1 VAWATAIVTDDQV
14 AYRVAGECGCDRDH
28 PAPDEQVDYRLRTDL
43 AWIGAGLGEVGLTAG
58 GRVDP
63 DAARALM
70 AGTHPDTGE
79 LLLAPKQA
87 PAPAARVAAAGY
99 VAAVTAMADAAGV
112 EAGQLFGHATA
123 RTRWQRLARGV
134 LRDGEAHTV
143 SIGDL
148 ERLAMAGPV
157 DLADVYPADVLATA
171 RAHRDDKVT
180 IGTRGHDVVLNIPKS
195 ISALYAI
202 ADPATAAAIE
212 AEYLA
217 AVGETVTALEA
228 WAGYGVTGHQGDGQL
243 ATRIESSGFIG
254 WTMLHRSARPTVTGR
269 AGDPHLHAHV
279 VLAHM
284 VRCADGEW
292 RVPASGGRDIYR
304 HVAAAGEL
312 VKARVRAR
320 LTARLGVGWTQDEH
334 TREWEIT
341 GIPEQLRGE
350 FSQRSRAI
358 AAKLAEQGTP
368 DADPTR
374 QRLVAR
380 QTAEARPDIEA
391 VDDVRADWQTRAAA
405 VVDVPAVL
413 AATLRPGPD
422 GPTAGGPAPGSGPDP
437 APWPGRTVA
446 QIAEAVWTGEHA
458 LTAHTKA
465 VTRAQVLTAVAAAC
479 PGGIEG
485 LAELDALT
493 DAVIAAGPVLPVEAV
508 HASHHSNTAR
518 WTTRDIVDAETTVL
532 AAAKA
537 GVGAGLGQV
546 SPERAELV
554 LAGWEERQGLA
565 LSGEQRAAVTRL
577 TTGGHGVDAVVG
589 VAGAGK
595 TTLMDAARTVWES
608 AGYRV
613 AGASTAAVAAAGLR
627 AEAGIPSRTI
637 ASLLADIGA
646 GRGIGADVLVVDE
659 AAVTDD
665 RHHAVITT
673 AAAEQGCKVVLVG
686 DHLQLRAI
694 GVGGTFHAVHHAV
707 DGPVL
712 TENRRQRDPAERDAL
727 ATWRAG
733 ARRTALT
740 ALAGQGRV
748 HATDTA
754 DQARAQLAAGY
765 VAATEV
771 IADPH
776 ARARAVLLMAP
787 RVDDVDA
794 LNALVRAHLQDAGQL
809 AGAVAFRRSIP
820 AGGGSLEFAV
830 GDLVRIRRNDYRSR
844 RSTDPDV
851 LNGYRGVVVDVDQA
865 RGVQV
870 EWTRPGDGGGTVTE
884 SAWLAPTAIAGGDL
898 SHGYALTVAAAQ
910 GQTCERGLLYGGVGA
925 DDAHTLYP
933 GLTRARERTDLW
945 IPRTLMED
953 PETAARHGDPDSP
966 EDQLARAVA
975 ALATT
980 LDQSRPDGLIT
991 PHLLHQAGQDT
1002 HDDHQADKAG
1012 HVDQVDQ
1019 QRDVRQVD
1027 DVDQV
1032 NEPAHQDGADRQPTD
1047 DAQPVDQAADVDQDD
1062 EELDEF
1068 YGLPEDYATGQ
1079 RMLRVS
1085 FPSPGHEPSPEDPQ
1099 DSWRRRQGG
1108 RLTRSQLAAGLAQA
1122 RTDVDRARFV
1132 LADLAAMDTDPDHT
1146 PRPKAEVGAF
1156 HAERVARVR
1165 RQLAQAATHDQDGH
1179 AAAAAA
1185 VKARQAADQHRAA
1198 ADAAADQA
1206 ADLMRQA
1213 GQPWNLLTRRGLT
1226 RQGDQARAEAF
1237 HQNRARHQAIARA
1250 DQYAAD
1256 AARHAEAATRLRGI
1270 VAPGESDDQ
1279 ALARV
1284 HAEACASA
1292 EKDLT
1297 RARTRLG
1304 KYETETAHRAAQPAS
1319 TQALEDQARAAAR
1332 QVAVTASIRG
1342 GPGHTPSAPYRPP
1355 PPPTR
1360 NPGRGR

>member
-1 VAWATAIVTDDQV
+1 VRRYRLAPIRVRGGGVTQGVAWATAIVTDDQV

-28 PAPDEQVDYRLRTDL
+28 QAPDEQVDYRLRTDL
-43 AWIGAGLGEVGLTAG
+43 AWIGAGLGEVGLEAG

-99 VAAVTAMADAAGV
+99 VAAVSAMADAAGV
-112 EAGQLFGHATA
+112 DAGQLFGHATA
-123 RTRWQRLARGV
+123 RTRWARLARGV
-134 LRDGEAHTV
+134 LRDGDGHTV
-143 SIGDL
+143 AVGDL

-157 DLADVYPADVLATA
+157 DLADVYPADVLDMA

-195 ISALYAI
+195 ISALFAI

-228 WAGYGVTGHQGDGQL
+228 WAGYGVSGHQGDGQL
-243 ATRIESSGFIG
+243 AARIESSGFIG

-292 RVPASGGRDIYR
+292 RVPGSGGRDIYR

-320 LTARLGVGWTQDEH
+320 LTARLGVGWTQDET

-341 GIPEQLRGE
+341 GIPDLLRGE

-358 AAKLAEQGTP
+358 AAALAEQGIP
-368 DADPTR
+368 DADSSR

-391 VDDVRADWQTRAAA
+391 VDDVRADWAARAAA

-413 AATLRPGPD
+413 AATLRGGPD
-422 GPTAGGPAPGSGPDP
+422 GLAVGGPAPGSGPDP
-437 APWPGRTVA
+437 APAPTPGTGRTVA

-485 LAELDALT
+485 LAEMDALT
-493 DAVIAAGPVLPVEAV
+493 DAVLAAGPVLPVEAV

-518 WTTRDIVDAETTVL
+518 WTTRDIVDAEATVL

-537 GVGAGLGQV
+537 GIGAGTAQV
-546 SPERAELV
+546 TPDRAAAV
-554 LAGWEERQGLA
+554 LAGWEGRRGLA
-565 LSGEQRAAVTRL
+565 LSREQRAAVVRL
-577 TTGGHGVDAVVG
+577 TTGGYGVDAVVG

-613 AGASTAAVAAAGLR
+613 VGASTAAVAAAGLR

-637 ASLLADIGA
+637 AALLADIGA

-694 GVGGTFHAVHHAV
+694 GVGGTFAAVHHAV

-712 TENRRQRDPAERDAL
+712 TENRRQRNPAERDAL

-733 ARRTALT
+733 ARRSALT

-754 DQARAQLAAGY
+754 DQARAELAAGY
-765 VAATEV
+765 VAATAS

-776 ARARAVLLMAP
+776 VRARAVLLMAP

-794 LNALVRAHLQDAGQL
+794 LNALVRAHLADAGQL

-820 AGGGSLEFAV
+820 AGGGSIEFAV

-870 EWTRPGDGGGTVTE
+870 EWQRPGDGGRTVTE
-884 SAWLAPTAIAGGDL
+884 SAWLAPAAIAGGDL

-910 GQTCERGLLYGGVGA
+910 GQTCERALLYGGVGA

-933 GLTRARERTDLW
+933 GLTRARARTDLW

-953 PETAARHGDPDSP
+953 PETAARHGDPASP
-966 EDQLARAVA
+966 EDQLVRAVA
-975 ALATT
+975 ALAAT
-980 LDQSRPDGLIT
+980 LDQSRPDSLIT
-991 PHLLHQAGQDT
+991 PHLVDQGDQLAER
-1002 HDDHQADKAG
+1002 HDGRQVVDLAHD
-1012 HVDQVDQ
+1012 VDQVDQ
-1019 QRDVRQVD
+1019 EGDLPAAAVAAVRAARPGFPTVREPDGSD
-1027 DVDQV
+1027 DGR
-1032 NEPAHQDGADRQPTD
+1032 EG
-1047 DAQPVDQAADVDQDD
+1047 
-1062 EELDEF
+1062 
-1068 YGLPEDYATGQ
+1068 
-1079 RMLRVS
+1079 
-1085 FPSPGHEPSPEDPQ
+1085 
-1099 DSWRRRQGG
+1099 SWRRRPGG
-1108 RLTRSQLAAGLAQA
+1108 RLTRAQLAAALEQA
-1122 RTDVDRARFV
+1122 RVDVDRAQLV
-1132 LADLAAMDTDPDHT
+1132 LADLAALDVDPAHT
-1146 PRPKAEVGAF
+1146 PRPL
-1156 HAERVARVR
+1156 ARVR
-1165 RQLAQAATHDQDGH
+1165 SPHALNLVRVRGHLIEAADHDQGAH
-1179 AAAAAA
+1179 VAAAAAA
-1185 VKARQAADQHRAA
+1185 TAGRQAREYAA
-1198 ADAAADQA
+1198 AAAGEHASA
-1206 ADLMRQA
+1206 GELYRQA
-1213 GQPWNLLTRRGLT
+1213 GQPRNRLARGRLN
-1226 RQGDQARAEAF
+1226 RQGDQAHAQAAGHDQASQQALAEARR
-1237 HQNRARHQAIARA
+1237 QVAAAAARA
-1250 DQYAAD
+1250 DAA
-1256 AARHAEAATRLRGI
+1256 AELRARAG
-1270 VAPGESDDQ
+1270 VQPGESDDQ
-1279 ALARV
+1279 ALAR
-1284 HAEACASA
+1284 
-1292 EKDLT
+1292 
-1297 RARTRLG
+1297 ARTTAHAGAEQDLARVQARAAQLQA
-1304 KYETETAHRAAQPAS
+1304 ETAHRATQPAS
-1319 TQALEDQARAAAR
+1319 TQALEDQARAALLTRPPAPAR
-1332 QVAVTASIRG
+1332 T
-1342 GPGHTPSAPYRPP
+1342 GPARTPPAPYRPP
-1355 PPPTR
+1355 TPPPR

>member
-28 PAPDEQVDYRLRTDL
+28 QAPDEQVDYRLRTDL
-43 AWIGAGLGEVGLTAG
+43 AWIGAGLGEVGLEAG

-99 VAAVTAMADAAGV
+99 VAAVSAMAEVAGV
-112 EAGQLFGHATA
+112 ETGQLFGHATA
-123 RTRWQRLARGV
+123 RTRWARLARGV
-134 LRDGEAHTV
+134 LRDGDGHTV
-143 SIGDL
+143 AIGDL
-148 ERLAMAGPV
+148 ERLAAAGPV
-157 DLADVYPADVLATA
+157 DLADVYPADVLDTA

-202 ADPATAAAIE
+202 ADPTTAAAIE

-341 GIPEQLRGE
+341 GIPDLLRGE

-358 AAKLAEQGTP
+358 AAALVEQGVP
-368 DADPTR
+368 GADPAR

-413 AATLRPGPD
+413 AATLRGPD
-422 GPTAGGPAPGSGPDP
+422 GPGAGGPSPGSGPDP
-437 APWPGRTVA
+437 APMPGRTVA
-446 QIAEAVWTGEHA
+446 EIAGAVWTGEHA

-493 DAVIAAGPVLPVEAV
+493 DAVIAAGPVLAVEAV

-518 WTTRDIVDAETTVL
+518 WTTRDIVDAETQVL

-537 GVGAGLGQV
+537 GIGAGTAQV
-546 SPERAELV
+546 TPDRAELV
-554 LAGWEERQGLA
+554 LAGWQERRGLA

-694 GVGGTFHAVHHAV
+694 GVGGTFAAVHAAV

-712 TENRRQRDPAERDAL
+712 AENRRQRDPAERDAL

-733 ARRTALT
+733 ARRSALT

-765 VAATEV
+765 VAATQD

-794 LNALVRAHLQDAGQL
+794 LNDLVRAHLQDAGQL

-820 AGGGSLEFAV
+820 AGGGTVEFAA

-844 RSTDPDV
+844 RSSDPDV
-851 LNGYRGVVVDVDQA
+851 LNGYRGVALAVDPA

-870 EWTRPGDGGGTVTE
+870 QWQRPGDGGRTVTE
-884 SAWLAPTAIAGGDL
+884 SAWLAPAAIAGGDL

-953 PETAARHGDPDSP
+953 PETAARHGDPTGPD
-966 EDQLARAVA
+966 DQLARAVA
-975 ALATT
+975 ALAAT
-980 LDQSRPDGLIT
+980 LDQSRPDSLIT
-991 PHLLHQAGQDT
+991 PHLINQADR
-1002 HDDHQADKAG
+1002 HEHQADDVDRRSEHADQA
-1012 HVDQVDQ
+1012 HDVDQVDQ
-1019 QRDVRQVD
+1019 AGDL
-1027 DVDQV
+1027 
-1032 NEPAHQDGADRQPTD
+1032 PAAAAAAARA
-1047 DAQPVDQAADVDQDD
+1047 AQPGFPTTREPGDPDD
-1062 EELDEF
+1062 GRE
-1068 YGLPEDYATGQ
+1068 G
-1079 RMLRVS
+1079 
-1085 FPSPGHEPSPEDPQ
+1085 
-1099 DSWRRRQGG
+1099 SWRRRPGG
-1108 RLTRSQLAAGLAQA
+1108 RLTGTQLAAALEQA
-1122 RTDVDRARFV
+1122 RVDVDRAQLV
-1132 LADLAAMDTDPDHT
+1132 LADLAALDADPDHT
-1146 PRPKAEVGAF
+1146 PRPLVQVRSP
-1156 HAERVARVR
+1156 HALDLVR
-1165 RQLAQAATHDQDGH
+1165 IRGHLIEAADHDQSAH
-1179 AAAAAA
+1179 VAAAAAA
-1185 VKARQAADQHRAA
+1185 TAGRQAREHATAA
-1198 ADAAADQA
+1198 AAEHARAG
-1206 ADLMRQA
+1206 DLYRQA
-1213 GQPWNLLTRRGLT
+1213 GQPRNRLARGRLN
-1226 RQGDQARAEAF
+1226 RQGDQAHAQAAGHDQASQQALAEA
-1237 HQNRARHQAIARA
+1237 RRQAAAAAARA
-1250 DQYAAD
+1250 DAA
-1256 AARHAEAATRLRGI
+1256 AQLRARAG
-1270 VAPGESDDQ
+1270 VQPGQSDNQ
-1279 ALARV
+1279 ALAR
-1284 HAEACASA
+1284 
-1292 EKDLT
+1292 
-1297 RARTRLG
+1297 ARTTAHAGAEQDLARAQARAAQLQA
-1304 KYETETAHRAAQPAS
+1304 ETAHRATQPAS
-1319 TQALEDQARAAAR
+1319 TQALEDRVRAALLTRPPASAR
-1332 QVAVTASIRG
+1332 T
-1342 GPGHTPSAPYRPP
+1342 GPARTPPAPYRPP
-1355 PPPTR
+1355 TPPPRT
-1360 NPGRGR
+1360 PGRGR